1 MFMSHSYPA
10 NQSKINNLTELSYCP
25 NSIGFNEVINMS
37 LAGIKL
43 TEEKALKLIPIF
55 EKILSRK
62 YGKEIKFV
70 DLTIGNI
77 NINCKE
83 GLK

>member
-1 MFMSHSYPA
+1 MGLTD
-10 NQSKINNLTELSYCP
+10 IN
-25 NSIGFNEVINMS
+25 
-37 LAGIKL
+37 L
-43 TEEKALKLIPIF
+43 TEEKAQKLIPIF

-62 YGKEIKFV
+62 YGKEIKFI

-83 GLK
+83 KLGWK

>member
-1 MFMSHSYPA
+1 
-10 NQSKINNLTELSYCP
+10 
-25 NSIGFNEVINMS
+25 MS
-37 LAGIKL
+37 LSDIKL

-70 DLTIGNI
+70 DFSIGNI

-83 GLK
+83 

>member
-1 MFMSHSYPA
+1 MG
-10 NQSKINNLTELSYCP
+10 LTD
-25 NSIGFNEVINMS
+25 M
-37 LAGIKL
+37 KL
-43 TEEKALKLIPIF
+43 TEEKALKLKPIF

-83 GLK
+83 IS

>member
-1 MFMSHSYPA
+1 
-10 NQSKINNLTELSYCP
+10 
-25 NSIGFNEVINMS
+25 MS
-37 LAGIKL
+37 LTDMKL

-77 NINCKE
+77 NINRKE
-83 GLK
+83 IS